1 MGFLWHWGSWDPQR
15 DQAFSGPQ
23 LSQPAPLFLASGCFS
38 LLPSSFFVAVTTQA
52 PTGEEALSLRIN
64 MLMGYM
70 ELGARAVACV
80 TEEEFPP
87 SYEISHWCSEN
98 ARVNISL
105 FFLLLPLVLAW
116 ASPFTQE
123 VPSLTLLCPS
133 VQPKASTEQKIRQ
146 VFPVQICPSS
156 ILF

>member
-1 MGFLWHWGSWDPQR
+1 
-15 DQAFSGPQ
+15 
-23 LSQPAPLFLASGCFS
+23 
-38 LLPSSFFVAVTTQA
+38 
-52 PTGEEALSLRIN
+52 
-64 MLMGYM
+64 MGYM
-70 ELGARAVACV
+70 ELGARAMACV

-123 VPSLTLLCPS
+123 VPSFTLLCPS
-133 VQPKASTEQKIRQ
+133 VQPKASTEQKIKQ

>member
-1 MGFLWHWGSWDPQR
+1 
-15 DQAFSGPQ
+15 
-23 LSQPAPLFLASGCFS
+23 
-38 LLPSSFFVAVTTQA
+38 
-52 PTGEEALSLRIN
+52 
-64 MLMGYM
+64 MGYI
-70 ELGARAVACV
+70 ELGAGAVACI

-116 ASPFTQE
+116 ARPFTQE
-123 VPSLTLLCPS
+123 VPSPSLLCPS
-133 VQPKASTEQKIRQ
+133 VQPKASPEQKIKQ